1 MKNLF
6 AKLTNTKTV
15 LALAGLGVSLVVQL
29 GFNID
34 DKAVLGIVETAC
46 TMLAILGIMNNSGM
60 DTFKWNK

>member
-1 MKNLF
+1 MKSLV

-15 LALAGLGVSLVVQL
+15 LALTGLAVSLVVQF

-34 DKAVLGIVETAC
+34 DKAVLGIIDTAC

-60 DTFKWNK
+60 NNLKWNK

>member
-1 MKNLF
+1 MKSLV

-34 DKAVLGIVETAC
+34 DKAVLGIVETGC
-46 TMLAILGIMNNSGM
+46 TMLALLGIMNNSGM